1 MVINTIIWHNP
12 KCSKSRQA
20 LRYLNQKDTNP
31 VIRLYLKNPPTISEL
46 EKVLLLLNLRT
57 LELTR
62 TKEVEFKALP
72 SNIIND
78 DNLLIK
84 ALNVK
89 KGLSVCLQN
98 GKMSLYIQCCMHDNF
113 MLCKQKENT
122 FVRI

>member
-31 VIRLYLKNPPTISEL
+31 VIRLYLKNPPTTSEL
-46 EKVLLLLNLRT
+46 EKVLSLLNLQA

-62 TKEVEFKALP
+62 TKELEFKALP

-84 ALNVK
+84 ALTQYPK
-89 KGLSVCLQN
+89 LIERPIIIKGERAVLGRTTSKIEEL
-98 GKMSLYIQCCMHDNF
+98 F
-113 MLCKQKENT
+113 
-122 FVRI
+122 

>member
-20 LRYLNQKDTNP
+20 LRYLNQKNTNP

-46 EKVLLLLNLRT
+46 KKVLLLLNLRT
-57 LELTR
+57 IELTR

-72 SNIIND
+72 SNITND

-84 ALNVK
+84 ALTQYPK
-89 KGLSVCLQN
+89 LIERPIIIKGERAVLGRTTSKIEEL
-98 GKMSLYIQCCMHDNF
+98 F
-113 MLCKQKENT
+113 
-122 FVRI
+122 

>member
-31 VIRLYLKNPPTISEL
+31 VIRLYLENPPTISEL

-84 ALNVK
+84 ALTQYPK
-89 KGLSVCLQN
+89 LIERPIIIKGERAVLGRTTSKIEEL
-98 GKMSLYIQCCMHDNF
+98 F
-113 MLCKQKENT
+113 
-122 FVRI
+122 

>member
-20 LRYLNQKDTNP
+20 LSHLNQKNITP
-31 VIRLYLKNPPTISEL
+31 VIRLYLENPPTTSEL
-46 EKVLLLLNLRT
+46 EKVLLLLNLRV

-62 TKEVEFKALP
+62 TKELEYKALP

-84 ALNVK
+84 ALTQYPK
-89 KGLSVCLQN
+89 LIERPIIIKGERAVLGRTTSKIEEL
-98 GKMSLYIQCCMHDNF
+98 F
-113 MLCKQKENT
+113 
-122 FVRI
+122 